1 LQDVKAHYES
11 KLDEKDK
18 AIQEMATTS
27 AHLMSLK
34 EQIKKKVE
42 EETVAYADLLEIIGF
57 LEKKFPAISS
67 IDNPPAH
74 APVDVENRRQHHDEL
89 LTSHEIRPHP
99 LDFVTPRGLRTERLG
114 GTRRDEGG
122 N

>member
-1 LQDVKAHYES
+1 
-11 KLDEKDK
+11 
-18 AIQEMATTS
+18 
-27 AHLMSLK
+27 MSLK

-42 EETVAYADLLEIIGF
+42 EKTVAYVDLLEIIGF
-57 LEKKFPAISS
+57 LENKFPAISS
-67 IDNPPAH
+67 IHNPPAH